1 MGYPSEVF
9 FAGQACSGISFLG
22 IGGQGLFLSGHMGG
36 GIVLRLTVIS
46 VEGSLSNSFYAVCRL
61 GRGRKNFKTM
71 YHLDVLCLKSI
82 KFPFSK
88 KNLHVLCAPRLQLV
102 LQMPQKALMHA

>member
-22 IGGQGLFLSGHMGG
+22 TGGQGLFLSGHMGG

-46 VEGSLSNSFYAVCRL
+46 VEGSFSNSFR
-61 GRGRKNFKTM
+61 
-71 YHLDVLCLKSI
+71 
-82 KFPFSK
+82 
-88 KNLHVLCAPRLQLV
+88 LCAV
-102 LQMPQKALMHA
+102 

>member
-1 MGYPSEVF
+1 
-9 FAGQACSGISFLG
+9 
-22 IGGQGLFLSGHMGG
+22 
-36 GIVLRLTVIS
+36 
-46 VEGSLSNSFYAVCRL
+46 VCRL

-88 KNLHVLCAPRLQLV
+88 KIIYVFLKNLSSAKISSWQEYWSHFELHVDDNLGDL
-102 LQMPQKALMHA
+102 K